1 VTGVIGND
9 VVGGGP
15 GDDTCLDVED
25 GVDGNDRVNGGP
37 GFDHYQADPGDF
49 HRFAE
54 VLGPC
59 IPE

>member
-1 VTGVIGND
+1 
-9 VVGGGP
+9 VVSGGP
-15 GDDTCLDVED
+15 GDDTCLDLED